1 MGWLQTRD
9 TPTPPPTGAATTGMS
24 TESISVP
31 APFGNTAPARTVVVM
46 NDELLRHG
54 LVHVLSQDRAVQF
67 VGELAHSP
75 GLAEQLNG
83 LRPALLIVGVEAGP
97 HLAALL
103 SAMDPAPA
111 VLAVIDGADPAE
123 RVLPMISAGADAVL
137 DRRSPSSELRAVIR
151 RVADGHRAL
160 DSSCAQSL
168 IDELREQADPGFS
181 DTLTRRERE
190 VLNLVVEGLENRAIA
205 GALFISEATVKFHL
219 HNIKGKFGVHSRAA
233 LVATALRARDH
244 A

>member
-9 TPTPPPTGAATTGMS
+9 TPTPPPTGAATTGIS

-31 APFGNTAPARTVVVM
+31 APFGNIAPARTVVVM

-103 SAMDPAPA
+103 SAM
-111 VLAVIDGADPAE
+111 DPAE